1 MNNIQLKTIKNSLK
15 ELEYSIYPVLSQFM
29 HQDKQIDSK
38 AVEKIYR
45 LIDDISVNLIFLLE
59 KESNGSKYAKYIG
72 QIFINLKKFLKKIF
86 SIARARDTYDH
97 NNKILSVLHS
107 LKEFGFFAS
116 AVTLGVSVSVLGL
129 DKGSYLTI
137 LGIVG
142 LIVYFLT
149 DILLLRKYL
158 NKKQESD
165 SYKYKNIKRIIE
177 TLESLDDRRQLKYIN
192 KLESIIISPTPEDT
206 LDYKEIIELK
216 HLYFHYIKGKY
227 VDYVRKDPKANKF
240 VKGIFEVINKFVENI
255 AQIIVFSL
263 VAVDSNRPISKEKN
277 IISRLLG
284 HGGLLKF
291 VGYVMLNA
299 ITYNFFYTVLLDDIA
314 TVFALSISSLIAF
327 LAIINYFEQTMVKE
341 VTTIKERID

>member
-29 HQDKQIDSK
+29 HQDKQIDNK
-38 AVEKIYR
+38 AVEKIYH
-45 LIDDISVNLIFLLE
+45 LIDDISANLTFLLE
-59 KESNGSKYAKYIG
+59 KESSGTKYAKYIG

-116 AVTLGVSVSVLGL
+116 AVTLGVCVNVLGF
-129 DKGSYLTI
+129 DQGYYLTI

-142 LIVYFLT
+142 LVIYFLT
-149 DILLLRKYL
+149 DILLLKKYL
-158 NKKQESD
+158 NRKQEND
-165 SYKYKNIKRIIE
+165 SYRYKNIKRIIE
-177 TLESLDDRRQLKYIN
+177 SLESLDDKKQLRHID
-192 KLESIIISPTPEDT
+192 KLERVIVSSRPEDT

-227 VDYVRKDPKANKF
+227 VDYVRKDAKANKF
-240 VKGIFEVINKFVENI
+240 VKGVFEVINKFVENI

-277 IISRLLG
+277 IVSRLLG

-314 TVFALSISSLIAF
+314 TVFALSISSLVIF
-327 LAIINYFEQTMVKE
+327 LSIINYFEQTMVNE